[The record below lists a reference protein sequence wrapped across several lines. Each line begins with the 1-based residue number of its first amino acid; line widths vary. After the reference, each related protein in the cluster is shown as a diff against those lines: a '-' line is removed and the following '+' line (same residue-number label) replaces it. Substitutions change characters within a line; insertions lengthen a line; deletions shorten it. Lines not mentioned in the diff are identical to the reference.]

1 MNYNLE
7 IYNDFGNTLE
17 KIWDEFEKNS
27 VNNCFQNFYWLK
39 NWYSNL
45 DNNKNII
52 IKISLSYT

>member
-17 KIWDEFEKNS
+17 KIWDEFEKNLA
-27 VNNCFQNFYWLK
+27 NYFFQNFYWLK
-39 NWYSNL
+39 NQYSNL

-52 IKISLSYT
+52 IKIFLSYT